1 MKKTFK
7 LSILVVLLVAIT
19 SCNQTNKKM
28 MELIP
33 ESAGIIVSIN
43 PSKVIDHTGV
53 NVDGDGKLE
62 LPGNLGNTIT
72 ESDKKQLEEGVQK
85 IMKAGADLSNNIY
98 VYITYNRSNT
108 IHVLATTKDA
118 TATKAVAEKEGGMTF
133 KAVDGIEM
141 ARMGDSYLAIK
152 DDIVVMADNVKD
164 AEIDVK
170 EVFAEKEKNATT
182 NSDIE
187 GVLSEDKDINVYINY
202 ESAIEMAKELGNSQ
216 IALISGFLTGI
227 KGCGY
232 NVDLSDNKVAVK
244 GQTFVDENADIIKL
258 LNEIKG
264 DASNDFMEFMPADA
278 NILFSLS
285 LKGEK
290 LAEFASIKPLLEA
303 QSGNPMLG
311 NANLTD
317 LVKSLDGPIAVGV
330 CVDKEFNPEKVKGSV
345 VITTTKPNEW
355 KALLDGILK
364 MGGMPYQVV
373 TEVKGEN
380 VIVKFGVQTNFA
392 LNCSNDKAKSV
403 FSDNYIGFCMDLN
416 NNGKTMHM
424 ETGAADIKHGE
435 GVFYILNAD
444 GKEMAFVD
452 YPEFFESLK

>member
-7 LSILVVLLVAIT
+7 LSILAVLLVAIT

-187 GVLSEDKDINVYINY
+187 GVLSEDKDINVYI
-202 ESAIEMAKELGNSQ
+202 
-216 IALISGFLTGI
+216 
-227 KGCGY
+227 
-232 NVDLSDNKVAVK
+232 
-244 GQTFVDENADIIKL
+244 
-258 LNEIKG
+258 
-264 DASNDFMEFMPADA
+264 
-278 NILFSLS
+278 LS
-285 LKGEK
+285 L
-290 LAEFASIKPLLEA
+290 IH
-303 QSGNPMLG
+303 
-311 NANLTD
+311 
-317 LVKSLDGPIAVGV
+317 I
-330 CVDKEFNPEKVKGSV
+330 
-345 VITTTKPNEW
+345 
-355 KALLDGILK
+355 
-364 MGGMPYQVV
+364 
-373 TEVKGEN
+373 
-380 VIVKFGVQTNFA
+380 
-392 LNCSNDKAKSV
+392 
-403 FSDNYIGFCMDLN
+403 
-416 NNGKTMHM
+416 
-424 ETGAADIKHGE
+424 
-435 GVFYILNAD
+435 
-444 GKEMAFVD
+444 
-452 YPEFFESLK
+452 